1 MLAHQHSFGV
11 ALPALEKKLETFV
24 QKFEEFDVLTNEGNY
39 LQAREIVISLNQESQ
54 QTFEY
59 INDVPSI
66 LTEIQVKLP
75 GAVQELRNGQRE
87 MEDQSYYLQHLEL
100 TEALN
105 KYEKEFD
112 ALKQELAE
120 LNLKVVKPRVTEINE
135 EIDHFMIYLKKR
147 LLLKI
152 M

>member
-59 INDVPSI
+59 INDVPTI

-75 GAVQELRNGQRE
+75 VRFRNCVMVSE
-87 MEDQSYYLQHLEL
+87 KWKTNL
-100 TEALN
+100 T
-105 KYEKEFD
+105 
-112 ALKQELAE
+112 
-120 LNLKVVKPRVTEINE
+120 
-135 EIDHFMIYLKKR
+135 IYS
-147 LLLKI
+147 I
-152 M
+152 